1 MSAMTHHLLPKDD
14 GATHASTSCGQRE
27 RADMG
32 TTQDWDLVDCH
43 RCWYYRSLAIA
54 SAEGLTG

>member
-1 MSAMTHHLLPKDD
+1 MTHHLLPKDD